1 MAKQLKI
8 DSITQVGPYTLRVKF
23 IGLDMESGATFTAVP
38 YLNLNQKNNALRKNI
53 YSVSG
58 KTVASVSTVEDYFDC
73 VDVVVVEVIGDETLS
88 LTIDTTN
95 KEPVAD
101 WHGYELLALVGEPY
115 VYTFENIICQV
126 TPPSPAPA
134 TIEQLVRRYMSPIL
148 DGPNFRSLIA
158 ALSVGEKYNS
168 DNANAAFKQLY
179 VNTASGDYL
188 ERLGANYGIYQTQGE
203 EMDDEHFR
211 QYIHT
216 LYNKKV
222 TEDALYSMIE
232 VFYRIT
238 STRAYARSTSTTLGF
253 PEDGTM
259 TIVFDGVKQVTI
271 TFFANEFTEPT
282 TDNAAVLIDRKL
294 REQKVSG
301 QCDTEAGGTIR
312 LFSNTKGLRSSV
324 EILSCP
330 SWLPFS
336 TGVKYNLYSNV
347 NPAYMGRDDQGVL
360 QIFLPVLA
368 LLSMGRDTQDGAYDQ
383 SGTLNNIQ
391 QLYYPTSAQV
401 LLKNDL
407 NPSTVSGIEVVDA
420 TALPSGGGQI
430 FIAYG
435 FDYQLG
441 PIQYTNILGNII
453 NLNTPLTVT
462 TFIPANSEINIAEK
476 ITDFKNS
483 TVQNS
488 LAIDKLIDTLT
499 AMMAAGEKYKIN
511 KVYPNTSLPDVT
523 GIYS

>member
-8 DSITQVGPYTLRVKF
+8 DSVTQVGPYTLRVKF
-23 IGLDMESGATFTAVP
+23 IGLDLESGATFTAVP
-38 YLNLNQKNNALRKNI
+38 YLNLSQKNNALRKDI

-58 KTVASVSTVEDYFDC
+58 KTVASVSTVEDHFDC
-73 VDVVVVEVIGDETLS
+73 VDVAVVEILDGTLS

-115 VYTFENIICQV
+115 VYTVNDIVCQV

-232 VFYRIT
+232 VFYGIT
-238 STRAYARSTSTTLGF
+238 STRAYARSTSTTLGT
-253 PEDGTM
+253 PTNSTM
-259 TIVFDGVKQVTI
+259 TIVFDGVKEVTI
-271 TFFANEFTEPT
+271 TFLASEFTEAT

-301 QCDTEAGGTIR
+301 QCDTEASGTIR

-330 SWLPFS
+330 TWLPFS
-336 TGVKYNLYSNV
+336 TGVKYNLYSNP

-368 LLSMGRDTQDGAYDQ
+368 LLSMGRDEAIYDQ
-383 SGTLNNIQ
+383 TGALSDKNLI
-391 QLYYPTSAQV
+391 YYPTSKQA

-407 NPSTVSGIEVVDA
+407 PVSSVNTIEVVDK
-420 TALPSGGGQI
+420 TQLPDNG
-430 FIAYG
+430 FIYIGYG
-435 FDYQLG
+435 FAYQQG
-441 PIQYTNILGNII
+441 PIKYNQIRG
-453 NLNTPLTVT
+453 T
-462 TFIPANSEINIAEK
+462 TLQLDKYYSITEFVPANSEIDIAVNGAVK
-476 ITDFKNS
+476 KAD
-483 TVQNS
+483 VQNS

-511 KVYPNTSLPDVT
+511 KVYPETSLYDVT
-523 GIYS
+523 GIYN